1 LSGGLWSAAFF
12 IGAAAGLRL
21 SFEKREAV
29 MMVGNW

>member
-1 LSGGLWSAAFF
+1 LVRRFF

-29 MMVGNW
+29 MMVENW